1 MDAVWKDAFVTD
13 PSLAEAVSFL
23 RQALGDDPQAPRY
36 IQTVHRRGYRFVAP
50 IVVPEI
56 AEGVRPGPDPG
67 LSRVRV
73 GSDPGQSGVRVGS
86 ESAQSGVRV
95 GSDPALVPRGEKS
108 ASLAPQ
114 RVAESATWWEHTPLF
129 VVLLCLALGA
139 GAAWRVSKDVPDPP
153 PVARFEISASA
164 GTAFDTRAPAMA
176 VAPDGRTIAW
186 AGCAESSGAC
196 ALYIRAVD
204 RFDNLKVAGTEGAS
218 HPFFSPDGRWIGFFA
233 DGKLKKIAA
242 GGGAASIL
250 ADATAPGG
258 ASWGPDDRILFAGS
272 AAGGLSLVSSEGG
285 AVTTLTTPRSDRGEV
300 RHIYPAWL
308 SSGGVIFTVAGIPI
322 ADAPGEVAA
331 LAPQGRDWTTLR
343 SGVTR
348 TAVAAPGYLLG
359 TNGVDLQAATFD
371 PRRLALTGGADS
383 VLASIANTTS
393 GIADFAIGG
402 GTLAALAA
410 PTERRATWT
419 DGVDAGAIA
428 RLSSIA
434 ISPDSRRAA
443 GVLIEGPSSDIWI
456 ADLPAGALTRMTYGG
471 VNVSPAWS
479 PDGTRLFFAT
489 RSNTGAFAIASRR
502 IDERT
507 ITKVAAGDSHLFPSS
522 IAPDGRIAVT
532 TTSGAHTAV
541 GIVPAGGGAVQL
553 LQSAPFDEGA
563 PAFSPDGRW
572 LAIESSESG
581 RREIVV
587 RDPGGEAR
595 VAISTDGGTRPRWSA
610 DGRAIYFEADG
621 RAMRAA
627 FDPDRG
633 VARAP
638 ETVGANA
645 MGQVMAI
652 TPTGRVLTVRMAAP
666 RRAFVVLQWLREL
679 RERLPQPTTSP
690 R

>member
-1 MDAVWKDAFVTD
+1 
-13 PSLAEAVSFL
+13 
-23 RQALGDDPQAPRY
+23 
-36 IQTVHRRGYRFVAP
+36 
-50 IVVPEI
+50 
-56 AEGVRPGPDPG
+56 
-67 LSRVRV
+67 
-73 GSDPGQSGVRVGS
+73 
-86 ESAQSGVRV
+86 
-95 GSDPALVPRGEKS
+95 
-108 ASLAPQ
+108 
-114 RVAESATWWEHTPLF
+114 
-129 VVLLCLALGA
+129 
-139 GAAWRVSKDVPDPP
+139 
-153 PVARFEISASA
+153 
-164 GTAFDTRAPAMA
+164 
-176 VAPDGRTIAW
+176 
-186 AGCAESSGAC
+186 
-196 ALYIRAVD
+196 
-204 RFDNLKVAGTEGAS
+204 
-218 HPFFSPDGRWIGFFA
+218 
-233 DGKLKKIAA
+233 
-242 GGGAASIL
+242 
-250 ADATAPGG
+250 
-258 ASWGPDDRILFAGS
+258 
-272 AAGGLSLVSSEGG
+272 
-285 AVTTLTTPRSDRGEV
+285 
-300 RHIYPAWL
+300 
-308 SSGGVIFTVAGIPI
+308 
-322 ADAPGEVAA
+322 
-331 LAPQGRDWTTLR
+331 
-343 SGVTR
+343 
-348 TAVAAPGYLLG
+348 
-359 TNGVDLQAATFD
+359 VDLQAATFD

-410 PTERRATWT
+410 PTERRATWA

-443 GVLIEGPSSDIWI
+443 GVLIEGTSSDIWI

-479 PDGTRLFFAT
+479 PDGARLFFAT
-489 RSNTGAFAIASRR
+489 RSSTGAFAIASRR

-563 PAFSPDGRW
+563 PVFSPDGHW

-581 RREIVV
+581 RREIVA

-610 DGRAIYFEADG
+610 DGRTIYFEADG

-638 ETVGANA
+638 EAVAANGV
-645 MGQVMAI
+645 GQVMAI
-652 TPTGRVLTVRMAAP
+652 TPTGRVLTLRMAAP
-666 RRAFVVLQWLREL
+666 TRAFVVLQWLREL